1 MILSVQ
7 RNSQSWV
14 DLPWKKFQRHLL
26 GLQVRVLRAKQ
37 EGNYRKMSSL
47 QKLLI
52 NSKSVR
58 YIAVQEATKQ
68 SLKGQTL
75 TPSEKFALEKK
86 LYERLN
92 NNPVFP
98 LRKTT
103 PQMTLYEAKAWQILI
118 SFTTYNPSRNQ
129 LVLDESELLPVKIR
143 QILLHNLEAESY
155 SSVLT
160 LSFGD
165 LEPIRQ
171 LSSFLTGLRFPKK
184 IKLALYRLFEQD
196 SHASSL
202 KKYMISQLLT
212 YLVSSELKVRH
223 IIIRSKNKVSV
234 LFKGEEKG
242 ERILPRLKQCFHEN
256 KMIVKP
262 MKASLQLLT
271 NGFQYGGWDFFY
283 SPTGDVVCQQTQ
295 ISQTKFSQDIKS
307 ILRTSNISPNSKVQ
321 RISKKFS
328 LWKYYNRHCKPI
340 EKSVAFALKKQAWK
354 RFKTPGQDE
363 KSLKL
368 LMEKAFPKYKSGY
381 LGLYISKKLV
391 SS

>member
-1 MILSVQ
+1 MILSVH

-68 SLKGQTL
+68 GLKGQTL
-75 TPSEKFALEKK
+75 TPNEKFSLEKK

-92 NNPVFP
+92 HNPVFP
-98 LRKTT
+98 LIKTT
-103 PQMTLYEAKAWQILI
+103 PRMTLYEAKAWQILI
-118 SFTTYNPSRNQ
+118 SFTTYNHSGDH
-129 LVLDESELLPVKIR
+129 LVLNERELLPVKIR
-143 QILLHNLEAESY
+143 QILLDNLKTESY

-171 LSSFLTGLRFPKK
+171 LSSFLTGLHFPKK
-184 IKLALYRLFEQD
+184 IKLALYQLFEQD

-202 KKYMISQLLT
+202 KEDMISQVLT
-212 YLVSSELKVRH
+212 YLVSSELKLRH
-223 IIIRSKNKVSV
+223 IIIRSKNKIFV
-234 LFKGEEKG
+234 LFKGEEKE

-256 KMIVKP
+256 EISMKP

-271 NGFQYGGWDFFY
+271 NGFQYESWDFFY
-283 SPTGDVVCQQTQ
+283 SPTGDLVCQQTK
-295 ISQTKFSQDIKS
+295 ISQTKFSQGIKS
-307 ILRTSNISPNSKVQ
+307 ILRTSNLSPNGKVQ
-321 RISKKFS
+321 RISKKLS
-328 LWKYYNRHCKPI
+328 LWRYYNRHGKPT

-354 RFKTPGQDE
+354 RFKTPKQGE
-363 KSLKL
+363 KGLRL
-368 LMEKAFPKYKSGY
+368 LMEKAFPK
-381 LGLYISKKLV
+381 
-391 SS
+391 